1 MNDRG
6 NASARLIA
14 PLATLA
20 TVLLSI
26 AGAAPLRAQGGAPPF
41 DVPTWAFPTAPP
53 PRPGTVPVVPDSVTR
68 HTVPNSTRHYT
79 RKQVGNAFDIP
90 DWFPRQHPPMPAPV
104 QYGGRPEGRACGFC
118 HLPDGQGRPE
128 NGTLAG
134 LPVEYTVRQVRAMRE
149 GTRGSAN
156 PAASPNPMIAVARGF
171 SDDEVRIAARY
182 YARLQ
187 LTRRNIVREVAQVP
201 TTRVAGLLYAL
212 DGTGRDPID
221 GRLIEVPESIERHDL
236 RDPWVRYTTYVPTGS
251 LTRGR
256 RLATQGPAGPATSCG
271 ACHGPQLLGT
281 GDVPPIAGRAPSNI
295 LRQLINFRT
304 RARRDSTAVSMY
316 PVVDSL
322 TIHDMVALAAYVG
335 SLPPS
340 RTPRK

>member
-1 MNDRG
+1 
-6 NASARLIA
+6 
-14 PLATLA
+14 
-20 TVLLSI
+20 
-26 AGAAPLRAQGGAPPF
+26 
-41 DVPTWAFPTAPP
+41 
-53 PRPGTVPVVPDSVTR
+53 
-68 HTVPNSTRHYT
+68 
-79 RKQVGNAFDIP
+79 
-90 DWFPRQHPPMPAPV
+90 
-104 QYGGRPEGRACGFC
+104 
-118 HLPDGQGRPE
+118 
-128 NGTLAG
+128 
-134 LPVEYTVRQVRAMRE
+134 
-149 GTRGSAN
+149 
-156 PAASPNPMIAVARGF
+156 
-171 SDDEVRIAARY
+171 
-182 YARLQ
+182 
-187 LTRRNIVREVAQVP
+187 
-201 TTRVAGLLYAL
+201 
-212 DGTGRDPID
+212 
-221 GRLIEVPESIERHDL
+221 VPESIERHDL